1 MSKES
6 RQAADA
12 IKFATDIKDHTSKR
26 AKKQAKLDME
36 DFGDNKNDPTLKR
49 ALNFVNRIGTGRQM
63 LFNFLVDTFEK
74 KDIEEAKKIASEIIR
89 NVNPNESIRTQINKI
104 SNSSGIREDAKR
116 NLKTRKKYQ
125 KSTYSRGG
133 LARSGHTDHRAKGL
147 FK

>member
-12 IKFATDIKDHTSKR
+12 IKFATDISEKTSKM

-36 DFGDNKNDPTLKR
+36 KFGDNKNDPTLKR

-74 KDIEEAKKIASEIIR
+74 KDIKEAKKIASEIIR

-104 SNSSGIREDAKR
+104 NSSSGIRGDAKW
-116 NLKTRKKYQ
+116 NLKRRKKYE

-133 LARSGHTDHRAKGL
+133 LTRSGHTDHRAKGL